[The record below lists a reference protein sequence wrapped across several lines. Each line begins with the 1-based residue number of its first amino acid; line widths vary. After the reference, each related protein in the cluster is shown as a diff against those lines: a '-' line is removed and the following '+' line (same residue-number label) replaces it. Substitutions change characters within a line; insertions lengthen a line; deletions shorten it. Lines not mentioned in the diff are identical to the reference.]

1 VYFYIDESGHTG
13 PNLFDPSQPILY
25 YGVLSSKVNV
35 DILAA
40 QCVKQLRSR
49 CKKSRLHA
57 TELGNSGLVS
67 IAEDLVRLQ
76 KKLDFRFDLYMVN
89 KPDFSIISF
98 FDQVFDSGV
107 NPAVTWSG
115 YWTPMRYVLL
125 LRLATLFDQ
134 ETALKAWEA
143 RIELTDTKSEAGLI
157 LVCRILRSRI
167 NKLADARSR
176 QLISDVLEWA
186 EQHPRQIHFNA
197 KTKKDRR
204 SVMPNIIGFQTV
216 MMGIAGR
223 LLRTKRRAVR
233 MIVDQQSQ
241 FNRSQKTLADFY
253 TSVRLLDFANGP
265 GLPEVSFRGFPTVP
279 IEFTSGNVSAGL
291 ELVDIYI
298 WIFKR
303 HLEGR
308 DLSAELYALIEPQ
321 LLRGRTDEISLAA
334 LEKRWGSWFENLPEM
349 TEEQLVKGK
358 ELMKID
364 ESRRLQAIGKAN
376 S

>member
-13 PNLFDPSQPILY
+13 PNLFDPNQPILY

-40 QCVKQLRSR
+40 QTVKQLRSR

-76 KKLDFRFDLYMVN
+76 RKLDLRFDLYTVN

-125 LRLATLFDQ
+125 LKLATLFDE
-134 ETALKAWEA
+134 ETASKAWEA

-167 NKLADARSR
+167 NELADARSR

-186 EQHPRQIHFNA
+186 EQHPEQIHFNA
-197 KTKKDRR
+197 KTKRDRP
-204 SVMPNIIGFQTV
+204 SVMPNIVGFQTV

-253 TSVRLLDFANGP
+253 TAARLLDFANGP
-265 GLPEVSFRGFPTVP
+265 GLPEVSFRGIPTVP
-279 IEFTSGNVSAGL
+279 IEFTSGTVSAGL

-321 LLRGRTDEISLAA
+321 LLRGQTDEISLAA
-334 LEKRWGSWFENLPEM
+334 LEKRWGSWFKNLPEM
-349 TEEQLVKGK
+349 TEEQLAKGK

-364 ESRRLQAIGKAN
+364 ESRRL
-376 S
+376 